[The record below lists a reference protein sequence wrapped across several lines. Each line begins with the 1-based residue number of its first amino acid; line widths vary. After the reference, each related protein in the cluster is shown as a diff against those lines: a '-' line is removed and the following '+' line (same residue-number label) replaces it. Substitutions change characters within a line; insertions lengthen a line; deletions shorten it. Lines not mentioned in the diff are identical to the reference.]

1 MSKRF
6 FEQEISMGSEWQKR
20 LLQMCRESAHRE
32 LSLSPYFSIFTWKS
46 SMSEG
51 PDHDEFHSQQTDVD
65 IAYQI
70 IVRMEYFR
78 KMNFLVRNCWN
89 KEP

>member
-65 IAYQI
+65 IAMAYQI
-70 IVRMEYFR
+70 IVMEYFR
-78 KMNFLVRNCWN
+78 KMNFLVRNC
-89 KEP
+89 